1 MKYIGKLALLG
12 AVVAA
17 SVSVASATTIT
28 YTLGS
33 YASTA
38 TAIAADSNSAL
49 SLIGVDLTA
58 RGGALGTFSA
68 PSTAGLSSST
78 YYLNPY
84 SAWAPPVTNSTWVG
98 VNPNAGPNGWSDP
111 PYGYYEFQTTFTAV
125 GGTYSGVLNLF
136 ADDTTEVLLNGTMIV
151 PFGTLGGDGQCSDG
165 APGCLLSTEYTDILN
180 NISLLS
186 GTNTLTFI
194 VEQVGNYSVYG
205 NGDPSG
211 VDFDA
216 TLNSTPE
223 PSSLLLLG
231 TGLVGAAGLLFRRRR
246 QSHNL

>member
-1 MKYIGKLALLG
+1 MKNIGKLALLG
-12 AVVAA
+12 AVILG

-49 SLIGVDLTA
+49 SLIGVDLTSRA
-58 RGGALGTFSA
+58 APLGSFSA
-68 PSTAGLSSST
+68 PSTAGYSAST

-84 SAWAPPVTNSTWVG
+84 SAWASPVANSTWVG
-98 VNPNAGPNGWSDP
+98 VNPYAGPNGYSDP
-111 PYGYYEFQTTFTAV
+111 LYGYYEFQSTFTAV
-125 GGTYSGVLNLF
+125 GGTYSGVINVL

-151 PFGTLGGDGQCSDG
+151 PFGVLGGDGECSDG
-165 APGCLLSTEYTDILN
+165 APGCLSSTEYTGILN

-194 VEQVGNYSVYG
+194 VEQVGNYSAYG

-231 TGLVGAAGLLFRRRR
+231 TGLVGAAGLLFRRRQ
-246 QSHNL
+246 QSHNV